1 MFRIV
6 SENSVASGVRRIEAV
21 TGTGVLRLLDAAQLE
36 MQQAAQALK
45 LGNVSELAER
55 CTSVMAELKE
65 KDRALESLNQKISDA
80 QIEAAFNNVNEVKGV
95 KVISAM
101 LNGVNPQMLRKMGD
115 RIKAMDEPYIAV
127 LAGVQD
133 GKGSL
138 LCACSKAAIA
148 HGAHG
153 VKSFSVLLLIPAA
166 RAAVRQNR
174 QWLVLVRLI

>member
-1 MFRIV
+1 MRWHSFGEKYGDVVRVVSVSVSPLNSGGGTHVDNTAKLGLFRIV

-138 LCACSKAAIA
+138 L
-148 HGAHG
+148 
-153 VKSFSVLLLIPAA
+153 
-166 RAAVRQNR
+166 
-174 QWLVLVRLI
+174 

>member
-1 MFRIV
+1 
-6 SENSVASGVRRIEAV
+6 
-21 TGTGVLRLLDAAQLE
+21 

-148 HGAHG
+148 HGAHAGQIVQRVAAYTGGKGGGKAEQAMAG
-153 VKSFSVLLLIPAA
+153 VGQTYMIDEALMAAENIIRNLISEG
-166 RAAVRQNR
+166 
-174 QWLVLVRLI
+174 